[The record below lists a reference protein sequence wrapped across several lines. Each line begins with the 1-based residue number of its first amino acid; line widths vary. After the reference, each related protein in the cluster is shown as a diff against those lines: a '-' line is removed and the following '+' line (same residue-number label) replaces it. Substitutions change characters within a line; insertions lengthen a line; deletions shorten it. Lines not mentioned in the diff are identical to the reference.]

1 MPDITNHQ
9 RNANENHNA
18 LSSHTSQN
26 GYHQYI
32 NKQQVIASMWRKG
45 NPHTLLVGMQ
55 IGAATVESSTEF
67 LKNLKIEV
75 PYDSVIPLMG
85 IHLRNL
91 KH

>member
-1 MPDITNHQ
+1 M
-9 RNANENHNA
+9 RVW
-18 LSSHTSQN
+18 
-26 GYHQYI
+26 
-32 NKQQVIASMWRKG
+32 KKG
-45 NPHTLLVGMQ
+45 NPCALLVPME

-91 KH
+91 KL